1 MRPPERFPPV
11 VRKAGTLTPCG
22 LIARYPGI
30 ARPVA
35 ERDHE
40 EAVAIAE
47 AAVRRAGERL

>member
-1 MRPPERFPPV
+1 MRPPERFPTV
-11 VRKAGTLTPCG
+11 VRKAGTLTPYA
-22 LIARYPGI
+22 LITRYPGI

-47 AAVRRAGERL
+47 AAVRWAGERL